1 MAVQFET
8 SQKETLAAIKEK
20 KHKVFKCKLCDKK
33 SSTRYGLK
41 MHKNQIHPE
50 EGGPEEADR
59 SGKRKVDSVV
69 GRLTKKQTGNTIRT
83 TAGFM
88 VVEKS
93 GENEE
98 PEEPEEAPE
107 NKKKTKRRKLSERL
121 QDPIRVKDRSKQV
134 KVNSFRTQ
142 TLTLKKKVS
151 RMQREVGTEP
161 DYVIL
166 IRNNLQDPHTSNPSA
181 SAGKYFVFGEG
192 PIKNKLVKKGIK
204 FDDKEMF
211 LMANNHNFEEE
222 KVSKVRKTNKRI
234 NVENNVPRKVAT
246 PGSSFLDDPSNRD
259 EDSSESSTSSS
270 SSVDDSSSSD
280 DSSD

>member
-50 EGGPEEADR
+50 ERGPEEADR

-107 NKKKTKRRKLSERL
+107 NNKKKNEKAQIVR
-121 QDPIRVKDRSKQV
+121 
-134 KVNSFRTQ
+134 
-142 TLTLKKKVS
+142 
-151 RMQREVGTEP
+151 
-161 DYVIL
+161 
-166 IRNNLQDPHTSNPSA
+166 A
-181 SAGKYFVFGEG
+181 SAG
-192 PIKNKLVKKGIK
+192 
-204 FDDKEMF
+204 
-211 LMANNHNFEEE
+211 
-222 KVSKVRKTNKRI
+222 
-234 NVENNVPRKVAT
+234 
-246 PGSSFLDDPSNRD
+246 SNQ
-259 EDSSESSTSSS
+259 S
-270 SSVDDSSSSD
+270 
-280 DSSD
+280 

>member
-20 KHKVFKCKLCDKK
+20 KHKVYKCKLCDKK

-50 EGGPEEADR
+50 ERGPEEADR

-107 NKKKTKRRKLSERL
+107 NNKKKNEKAQIVR
-121 QDPIRVKDRSKQV
+121 
-134 KVNSFRTQ
+134 
-142 TLTLKKKVS
+142 
-151 RMQREVGTEP
+151 
-161 DYVIL
+161 
-166 IRNNLQDPHTSNPSA
+166 A
-181 SAGKYFVFGEG
+181 SAG
-192 PIKNKLVKKGIK
+192 
-204 FDDKEMF
+204 
-211 LMANNHNFEEE
+211 
-222 KVSKVRKTNKRI
+222 
-234 NVENNVPRKVAT
+234 
-246 PGSSFLDDPSNRD
+246 SNQ
-259 EDSSESSTSSS
+259 S
-270 SSVDDSSSSD
+270 
-280 DSSD
+280 

>member
-20 KHKVFKCKLCDKK
+20 KHKVYKCKLCDKK

-50 EGGPEEADR
+50 ERGPEEADR

-69 GRLTKKQTGNTIRT
+69 GRLTKKQTGDTIRT

-107 NKKKTKRRKLSERL
+107 NNNKKRKGANCQSVCRIQSELKTEVNRLKSTVSEPKL
-121 QDPIRVKDRSKQV
+121 
-134 KVNSFRTQ
+134 
-142 TLTLKKKVS
+142 
-151 RMQREVGTEP
+151 
-161 DYVIL
+161 
-166 IRNNLQDPHTSNPSA
+166 
-181 SAGKYFVFGEG
+181 
-192 PIKNKLVKKGIK
+192 
-204 FDDKEMF
+204 
-211 LMANNHNFEEE
+211 
-222 KVSKVRKTNKRI
+222 
-234 NVENNVPRKVAT
+234 
-246 PGSSFLDDPSNRD
+246 
-259 EDSSESSTSSS
+259 
-270 SSVDDSSSSD
+270 
-280 DSSD
+280 

>member
-20 KHKVFKCKLCDKK
+20 KHKVYKCKLCDKK

-50 EGGPEEADR
+50 ERGPEEADR

-69 GRLTKKQTGNTIRT
+69 GRLTKKQTGDTIRT

-107 NKKKTKRRKLSERL
+107 NKKKRKGA
-121 QDPIRVKDRSKQV
+121 
-134 KVNSFRTQ
+134 NC
-142 TLTLKKKVS
+142 
-151 RMQREVGTEP
+151 QRK
-161 DYVIL
+161 
-166 IRNNLQDPHTSNPSA
+166 
-181 SAGKYFVFGEG
+181 GK
-192 PIKNKLVKKGIK
+192 
-204 FDDKEMF
+204 DKE
-211 LMANNHNFEEE
+211 
-222 KVSKVRKTNKRI
+222 KDKCGK
-234 NVENNVPRKVAT
+234 
-246 PGSSFLDDPSNRD
+246 
-259 EDSSESSTSSS
+259 
-270 SSVDDSSSSD
+270 
-280 DSSD
+280 